1 MTERDSEVIVQSTCD
16 GEGVRTIALNRPPAN
31 AINYDMMRAVKAAFI
46 EASED
51 WGTRVVVLTSTN
63 DRFFCAGMDV
73 KEERPGKDTL
83 PPAIP
88 HYGMQLGR
96 EVFRVM
102 HECKVPV
109 IAKVRGIA
117 VGAGFLYACLAD
129 FAIASE
135 NARFGQFEIKVNAVG
150 GAGILRRMMSEQAM
164 RYLSWTADL
173 VPAADLVALGAGLRV
188 VPDEDLDAE
197 VDRVARVIAARPA
210 DVTRHSKYSFN
221 QSESIQPVDAYDVEQ
236 LHTLALAV
244 GHNLT

>member
-1 MTERDSEVIVQSTCD
+1 MIVQSTRD
-16 GEGVRTIALNRPPAN
+16 ADGVRTIALNRPPAN

-51 WGTRVVVLTSTN
+51 WETRVVVLASTSEK
-63 DRFFCAGMDV
+63 FFSAGMDV
-73 KEERPGKDTL
+73 KEERPSKDTL

-96 EVFRVM
+96 EVFRLM

-135 NARFGQFEIKVNAVG
+135 SARFGQFEIKVGAVG
-150 GAGILRRMMSEQAM
+150 GAGIVRRMMSEQAM
-164 RYLSWTADL
+164 RYLTWTADL
-173 VPAADLVALGAGLRV
+173 VPVADLVSLGAGIRV
-188 VPDEDLDAE
+188 VADADLDAE

-210 DVTRHSKYSFN
+210 NVTRHSKYSFN
-221 QSESIQPVDAYDVEQ
+221 QSEPFRPVDTYDVEQ

>member
-1 MTERDSEVIVQSTCD
+1 MIVESKRDAD
-16 GEGVRTIALNRPPAN
+16 GIRTISLNRPPAN
-31 AINYDMMRAVKAAFI
+31 AINYDMMHAVKAAFV

-51 WGTRVVVLTSTN
+51 WETKVVVLDSTSE
-63 DRFFCAGMDV
+63 RFFSAGMDV
-73 KEERPGKDTL
+73 KEERPSSADL

-135 NARFGQFEIKVNAVG
+135 KASFGQFEIKVGAVG

-164 RYLSWTADL
+164 RYLTWTADL
-173 VPAADLVALGAGLRV
+173 VPVSELVALGAGIRV

-197 VDRVARVIAARPA
+197 VDRVAKIIASRPTA
-210 DVTRHSKYSFN
+210 VTRHSKYSFN
-221 QSESIQPVDAYDVEQ
+221 QSEPGGPVDAYDVEQ

-244 GHNLT
+244 GHHLP